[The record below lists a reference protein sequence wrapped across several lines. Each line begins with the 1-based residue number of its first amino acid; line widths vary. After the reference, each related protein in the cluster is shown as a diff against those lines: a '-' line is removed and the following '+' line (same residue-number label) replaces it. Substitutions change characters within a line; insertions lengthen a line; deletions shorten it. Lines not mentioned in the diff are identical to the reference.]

1 MDAWGRMHDLRRG
14 CTQRVT
20 ACRRP
25 AMTPHLKTKALNHG
39 CPGHGRGEDCRG
51 RHTPGR
57 RGRLCVFN
65 HHCVCPDAGRSPD
78 PRIRRPGAG
87 PLINVQ
93 GTSVE
98 LEEETRGLEETLAV
112 CVCKMRTDCGYC
124 SCLHAR
130 FTASF
135 LVPLY
140 SCT

>member
-1 MDAWGRMHDLRRG
+1 MFIIIDI
-14 CTQRVT
+14 VF
-20 ACRRP
+20 
-25 AMTPHLKTKALNHG
+25 
-39 CPGHGRGEDCRG
+39 CPEAEPRAEGH
-51 RHTPGR
+51 
-57 RGRLCVFN
+57 RL
-65 HHCVCPDAGRSPD
+65 G
-78 PRIRRPGAG
+78 G

-130 FTASF
+130 FTASCS
-135 LVPLY
+135 PLY

>member
-1 MDAWGRMHDLRRG
+1 MRG
-14 CTQRVT
+14 GACTICGAAAQRVT

-57 RGRLCVFN
+57 RGRLCVFIIIDI
-65 HHCVCPDAGRSPD
+65 VFCPEAEGHRL
-78 PRIRRPGAG
+78 GG

-130 FTASF
+130 FTASCS
-135 LVPLY
+135 PLY